1 METLGMKPSTKPQTA
16 DERDGEVAHDFSMP
30 TLEEEHEDRVGGA
43 TEHDEEMEVFNKV
56 GVATT
61 EDDEVLYDEEGDM
74 NKEGVVKMCPDELGA
89 GLRRRN
95 RHD

>member
-1 METLGMKPSTKPQTA
+1 MKTRTKPQTA
-16 DERDGEVAHDFSMP
+16 DERGGEVESDFSMP

-43 TEHDEEMEVFNKV
+43 TEHDKEMEAFDKV
-56 GVATT
+56 GVATK
-61 EDDEVLYDEEGDM
+61 EDDKVLYDEESDK
-74 NKEGVVKMCPDELGA
+74 NNEGVVKMCPDELGA